1 MNDAKYVFRVR
12 VNVENGAYYYIGEA
26 YTTRA
31 LALAHAHDVA
41 EAVPSYE
48 TRKAL
53 GIVGITIEP
62 LRINA
67 E

>member
-41 EAVPSYE
+41 EAVPYE
-48 TRKAL
+48 ARKKL
-53 GIVGITIEP
+53 GIVGITVEP